1 MNYLIYDDASVDNSS
16 TLFGSSISLRNNG
29 TNSVTYDSSTPCYV
43 LKNTRGSS
51 ESFRPYPALNGYT
64 NSFKLTVRSKNTTY
78 ATCPIALYYY
88 IDDNNWGGLKD
99 ESTNIWVSSKTNGR
113 FTESNKGGT
122 DHRYDE
128 MTHEFI
134 YDSVNNTLTINRYYN
149 GVIENTQ
156 VMNIPIVITSSVKWG
171 TSITWDNNTTREI
184 YEIIAEPI

>member
-16 TLFGSSISLRNNG
+16 TLFGSYISLRNSG
-29 TNSVTYDSSTPCYV
+29 TNSVTYNSSTPCYV
-43 LKNTRGSS
+43 LKNTRGNS
-51 ESFRPYPALNGYT
+51 ESFRPYSALNGYT

-88 IDDNNWGGLKD
+88 IDDNNWGGVKD

-171 TSITWDNNTTREI
+171 TSITWDNNTIREI